1 MIGIALTVLLY
12 IILRA
17 ENKRRDALKAEAL
30 ATGKGVDKF
39 EDYAYLETT
48 DEHGNIINNRVEKA
62 FLDMTDK
69 ENLAFRY
76 VL

>member
-1 MIGIALTVLLY
+1 MSLTAILY
-12 IILRA
+12 IVLKA
-17 ENKRRDALKAEAL
+17 ENKRREAMKAEAL
-30 ATGKGVDKF
+30 GSGKGLDRF
-39 EDYAYLETT
+39 DDFAYLETM
-48 DEHGNIINNRVEKA
+48 DANGKVIKMRVEKA

>member
-1 MIGIALTVLLY
+1 LIGVALTVLLY
-12 IILRA
+12 LILRA

-30 ATGKGVDKF
+30 STGKGLDKF

-48 DEHGNIINNRVEKA
+48 DEHGNMIKTRVEKA

>member
-1 MIGIALTVLLY
+1 MLAIRYVLD
-12 IILRA
+12 A
-17 ENKRRDALKAEAL
+17 ENKRRDALQAEAE
-30 ATGKGVDKF
+30 ATGKGLEHF
-39 EDYAYLETT
+39 QEHAYLETT
-48 DEHGNIINNRVEKA
+48 DENGNIVKRRVDKA